1 MIIGSKEKNTPTT
14 FSENDVNIISNSPQG
29 KLSSYSP
36 GEISN
41 PRSEKYSQAQAS
53 STSFPGSA
61 NFGIQGPFNESYT
74 DTGSGNFN
82 VSYSLGNSGAN
93 TLPSTPPPVT
103 KKTTPTIAEKIS
115 VDSGPSGSGGFGNA
129 SLGNF
134 DIKPVKFDK
143 VDLSGGKPNE
153 TQALTPREMR
163 RNQRNVKFLKRRIRK
178 GERKGDDMVSTRKAL
193 VNAQAQQAGNFK
205 PGEKFKTP
213 ASGKQ
218 ELKNAYVTPKQN
230 REKNGSIIGNT
241 LKNTFGKKEGGT
253 KVGNA
258 LKNTFGKK
266 EGGSKVGNA
275 LRNAGGIFKK
285 KTKSSKSFKGGM
297 V

>member
-1 MIIGSKEKNTPTT
+1 MIIGSKEKDTPTT
-14 FSENDVNIISNSPQG
+14 FSENDANVISSSPQG

-115 VDSGPSGSGGFGNA
+115 VDSGPSGSGGSGGFGNA

-153 TQALTPREMR
+153 TQALTPKEMR

-178 GERKGDDMVSTRKAL
+178 GERRGDDMTSTRKAL
-193 VNAQAQQAGNFK
+193 GNAQAQQAGNFK
-205 PGEKFKTP
+205 PGQKFKTP
-213 ASGKQ
+213 TSTGS
-218 ELKNAYVTPKQN
+218 YVTPKQN
-230 REKNGSIIGNT
+230 REKNGSVIGNT
-241 LKNTFGKKEGGT
+241 LKNTFGKKD
-253 KVGNA
+253 
-258 LKNTFGKK
+258 
-266 EGGSKVGNA
+266 GGSKFGNA
-275 LRNAGGIFKK
+275 LRNAGKLFKK

-297 V
+297 I

>member
-14 FSENDVNIISNSPQG
+14 FSENDANIISNAPQG

-153 TQALTPREMR
+153 TQALTPKEMR

-178 GERKGDDMVSTRKAL
+178 GERKGDDMTSTRQAL
-193 VNAQAQQAGNFK
+193 GNAQAQQAGNFK
-205 PGEKFKTP
+205 PGQKFKTP
-213 ASGKQ
+213 TGTGS
-218 ELKNAYVTPKQN
+218 YVTPKQN
-230 REKNGSIIGNT
+230 REKNGSVIGNT
-241 LKNTFGKKEGGT
+241 LKNTFGKKDGGS

-266 EGGSKVGNA
+266 EDGSKFGNA
-275 LRNAGGIFKK
+275 LRNAGKLFKK

-297 V
+297 I